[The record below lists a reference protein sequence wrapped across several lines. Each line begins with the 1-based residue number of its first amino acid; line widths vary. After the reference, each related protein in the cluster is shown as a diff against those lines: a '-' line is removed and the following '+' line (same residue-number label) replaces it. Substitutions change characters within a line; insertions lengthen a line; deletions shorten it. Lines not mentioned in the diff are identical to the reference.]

1 MSLLR
6 VLISFNESAMSFN
19 ELDMFF
25 NELASSFNE
34 LIELAMNFNKPALS

>member
-1 MSLLR
+1 
-6 VLISFNESAMSFN
+6 MSFN

-25 NELASSFNE
+25 NELASIFNE

>member
-1 MSLLR
+1 
-6 VLISFNESAMSFN
+6 MSFN

>member
-34 LIELAMNFNKPALS
+34 LIELAISFNKDALS